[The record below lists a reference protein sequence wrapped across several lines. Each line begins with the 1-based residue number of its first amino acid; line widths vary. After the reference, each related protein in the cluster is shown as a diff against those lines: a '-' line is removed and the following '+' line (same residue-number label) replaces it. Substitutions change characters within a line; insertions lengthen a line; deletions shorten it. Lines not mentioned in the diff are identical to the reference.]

1 MQSDILQH
9 GECTGGSLVR
19 LVQTF
24 DADDFRS
31 HQNILLIV
39 GLLVVC
45 GLPASASPSTT

>member
-1 MQSDILQH
+1 MQIDIFQRR
-9 GECTGGSLVR
+9 ECTGGSLVR
-19 LVQTF
+19 LVQPF

-45 GLPASASPSTT
+45 GLPASASPSTS